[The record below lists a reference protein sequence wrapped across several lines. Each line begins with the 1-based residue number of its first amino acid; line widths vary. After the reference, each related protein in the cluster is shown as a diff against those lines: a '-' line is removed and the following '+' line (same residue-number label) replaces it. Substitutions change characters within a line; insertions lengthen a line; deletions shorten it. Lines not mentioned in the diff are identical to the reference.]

1 MRRLQPAFPA
11 TLYNLTAWASHLAD
25 KHTHVRTIKAYLT
38 GLRSAHVDMGYEDL
52 DIFSSLQ
59 LQRCI
64 AGIRRLRGE
73 ADTKE
78 RRPITRDILLQIL
91 TSFDKT
97 ILLGVTLY
105 TSFYLVF
112 AGFLRIGEFI

>member
-1 MRRLQPAFPA
+1 MLHYHRCSELVQLIEQPNEQPLV
-11 TLYNLTAWASHLAD
+11 T
-25 KHTHVRTIKAYLT
+25 AYLT
-38 GLRSAHVDMGYEDL
+38 GLRSAHVDMGYKDL
-52 DIFSSLQ
+52 DIFSSPQ

-78 RRPITRDILLQIL
+78 RRLITRDILLQIL

-97 ILLGVTLY
+97 ILLGATLY
-105 TSFYLVF
+105 TLFCLAF
-112 AGFLRIGEFI
+112 AGFLRISEFI

>member
-1 MRRLQPAFPA
+1 
-11 TLYNLTAWASHLAD
+11 
-25 KHTHVRTIKAYLT
+25 
-38 GLRSAHVDMGYEDL
+38 MGYEDL

-97 ILLGVTLY
+97 ILLGVILY
-105 TSFYLVF
+105 TSFYLAF

>member
-1 MRRLQPAFPA
+1 
-11 TLYNLTAWASHLAD
+11 
-25 KHTHVRTIKAYLT
+25 
-38 GLRSAHVDMGYEDL
+38 MGYKDL

-59 LQRCI
+59 LQRYI